1 LEYINVKKVEM
12 HQDKCGWQRGVALL
26 LAGYA
31 LAGCALP
38 ASPEPQVNPP
48 SEGRSAMQ
56 PHVRV
61 IILFERPTAN
71 NPQLTA
77 AIAESCQCQPVF
89 IRPYSNVALIY
100 EIALP
105 QGQTFVSFDKT
116 LTKKASALGVK
127 AVEQDFLMQHQ

>member
-1 LEYINVKKVEM
+1 MNFKKVDM
-12 HQDKCGWQRGVALL
+12 HQQKRGWLRSIALS

-31 LAGCALP
+31 LVGCALP
-38 ASPEPQVNPP
+38 AFPEPQA
-48 SEGRSAMQ
+48 GRRGSMQ
-56 PHVRV
+56 CGAAVHVRA

-71 NPQLTA
+71 NPQLVA

-89 IRPYSNVALIY
+89 IRPHSNNALIY

-116 LTKKASALGVK
+116 LMNKASALGVK
-127 AVEQDFLMQHQ
+127 AVEQDALMQHQ

>member
-1 LEYINVKKVEM
+1 MNVKKVDM
-12 HQDKCGWQRGVALL
+12 HQQKRGWLRGVALS

-31 LAGCALP
+31 LVGCALP
-38 ASPEPQVNPP
+38 ASPEPQANPP
-48 SEGRSAMQ
+48 GEVRSAV
-56 PHVRV
+56 PLHVRA

-71 NPQLTA
+71 NPQLVA

-89 IRPYSNVALIY
+89 IRPHSNNALIY

-116 LTKKASALGVK
+116 LMNKASALGVK
-127 AVEQDFLMQHQ
+127 AVEQDALMQHQ